1 MIDEQGVQGP
11 LKSASPG
18 SVSPKPK
25 QGTKKNKSK
34 KVAPSRKAGHRK
46 ARSFPAS
53 TFEEALALAA
63 AIQQFASGQRVRRLT
78 LFDNLKKSP
87 DSGPSRQLVT
97 NSSKYGLTAGGYQA
111 EHLELT
117 PDGAL
122 ATSPE
127 APPRDQLRARFKLAI
142 ENIPPFKSLYDRFKG
157 NKMPAQAVLRDHLAD
172 AGFSSDE
179 ISECVDTFILN
190 AKFLGLLRTVAGA
203 ERLLPIEHLLED
215 LPSSGASSIT
225 QIQVNGLGQPLEAV
239 LGAHDAGEADW
250 LKICF
255 YLTPIGEP
263 DSDQRKHSNLFLSS
277 IIEPAVDEFGLRVI
291 RADSIGKPGMITAQI
306 IQHVIRARLVIADLS
321 FHNPNV
327 FYELSLRHACRLPTV
342 QVIRASDRIP
352 FDLDQFRTVKIDTG
366 SIYTLVPS
374 LETYKAEIAN
384 QVRRAL
390 SDPDA
395 VDNPVSL
402 FCPGLRVQLPPNG
415 AKQ

>member
-1 MIDEQGVQGP
+1 MDGDLQAQQ
-11 LKSASPG
+11 A
-18 SVSPKPK
+18 PKPVA
-25 QGTKKNKSK
+25 TKSISAKAHKPTSK
-34 KVAPSRKAGHRK
+34 AKPTRKGGHRK
-46 ARSFPAS
+46 SRSFPAS
-53 TFEEALALAA
+53 TFEEALVLAI

-97 NSSKYGLTAGGYQA
+97 NSARYGLTKGGYQA

-122 ATSPE
+122 ATSTD
-127 APPRDQLRARFKLAI
+127 AAPRDRLRARFKLAI
-142 ENIPPFKSLYDRFKG
+142 ESIPPFKSLYDRFKG
-157 NKMPAQAVLRDHLAD
+157 NKMPAQAVLRDHLID
-172 AGFSSDE
+172 AGFPRDE
-179 ISECVDTFILN
+179 VSEGVDTFILN
-190 AKFLGLLRTVAGA
+190 AKFVGFLRTVAGA
-203 ERLLPIEHLLED
+203 ERLLPIEHVLED
-215 LPSSGASSIT
+215 LPASGMSYPAT
-225 QIQVNGLGQPLEAV
+225 IQGVGPDKPPVIVGPQ
-239 LGAHDAGEADW
+239 GADETEW
-250 LKICF
+250 TKVCF
-255 YLTPIGEP
+255 YISPIGEP
-263 DSDQRKHSNLFLSS
+263 ESDQRRHSDLFLGS
-277 IIEPAVDEFGLRVI
+277 IIEPAVEEFDLKVV
-291 RADSIGKPGMITAQI
+291 RADKIGKPGMISAQI

-374 LETYKAEIAN
+374 LETYRAEVAN

-395 VDNPVSL
+395 VDNPVTI
-402 FCPGLRVQLPPNG
+402 FCPGLTVQLPTNG
-415 AKQ
+415 AK